1 MLYVLLNWGY
11 LFATAFLT
19 GFAVLRP
26 FRRLGYCCGKATG
39 MLMAGLAA
47 LTVYAQVFSLFGG
60 VGLWANVLLI
70 LFCLL
75 VIVLWHRQLLS
86 FWKKKTAAAGPAG
99 LVLLACLILL
109 MAYGTSRGY
118 MHVDTGLYHAQAIR
132 WIEEYGVVCGLGNLH
147 SRFAYN
153 SAAFALC
160 ALYSM
165 KWLFG
170 ESLHTVQGFLA
181 LVVAVQ
187 CAGIFGIRR
196 RGHLL
201 VSDFVRLGAIY
212 YLTVLFGEMVSP
224 ASDYFAMLLLFYV
237 LIAWLD
243 LMERKEGN
251 VTPYA
256 LLSLLLVFAV
266 TVKVSA
272 AVVLLL
278 VLKPAIM
285 LIRDRKWK
293 QIGLYLGLGLGICI
307 PWLIRGVLIS
317 GWLIYP
323 FTFLDLFSV
332 DWKMEKGYADSD
344 AKEIQVFARGL
355 YDVTLYDKSFTGWVK
370 NWFGRLRGMEKLWV
384 AACALCTAAGA
395 ASLVMTAAALLRKGG
410 AAVKRVL
417 IPAGDWLLYGTV
429 LIAGYLFWQFSA
441 PLIRYGYAYVIAL
454 PMGIAGFWFCFLTG
468 RERKEKMAEGAF
480 RGTAEGAFLLCLSV
494 LLLYKAADLAG
505 AVRESAAQ
513 PYYIRQQEY
522 GTFDAFTYEVDGVT
536 VYVPSDGGR
545 IGYDKFPSSPRVQDI
560 ELRRSG
566 DISSGFRAA
575 TDRD

>member
-1 MLYVLLNWGY
+1 ML
-11 LFATAFLT
+11 
-19 GFAVLRP
+19 
-26 FRRLGYCCGKATG
+26 FR
-39 MLMAGLAA
+39 
-47 LTVYAQVFSLFGG
+47 
-60 VGLWANVLLI
+60 
-70 LFCLL
+70 
-75 VIVLWHRQLLS
+75 
-86 FWKKKTAAAGPAG
+86 
-99 LVLLACLILL
+99 
-109 MAYGTSRGY
+109 
-118 MHVDTGLYHAQAIR
+118 
-132 WIEEYGVVCGLGNLH
+132 
-147 SRFAYN
+147 
-153 SAAFALC
+153 
-160 ALYSM
+160 
-165 KWLFG
+165 
-170 ESLHTVQGFLA
+170 
-181 LVVAVQ
+181 
-187 CAGIFGIRR
+187 
-196 RGHLL
+196 
-201 VSDFVRLGAIY
+201 
-212 YLTVLFGEMVSP
+212 
-224 ASDYFAMLLLFYV
+224 
-237 LIAWLD
+237 
-243 LMERKEGN
+243 
-251 VTPYA
+251 
-256 LLSLLLVFAV
+256 SLLLVFTV

-272 AVVLLL
+272 AVILLL
-278 VLKPAIM
+278 ALKPAVM
-285 LIRDRKWK
+285 LIRERRWK
-293 QIGLYLGLGLGICI
+293 QIGLYIGLGILICL

-332 DWKMEKGYADSD
+332 DWKIEKGYADSD

-355 YDVTLYDKSFTGWVK
+355 YDVTLYDTPFAGWVK
-370 NWFGRLRGMEKLWV
+370 NWFERLRGMEKLWV

-454 PMGIAGFWFCFLTG
+454 PMVIAGFWFCFLTG

-536 VYVPSDGGR
+536 IYVPSDGGR

-575 TDRD
+575 TDRE